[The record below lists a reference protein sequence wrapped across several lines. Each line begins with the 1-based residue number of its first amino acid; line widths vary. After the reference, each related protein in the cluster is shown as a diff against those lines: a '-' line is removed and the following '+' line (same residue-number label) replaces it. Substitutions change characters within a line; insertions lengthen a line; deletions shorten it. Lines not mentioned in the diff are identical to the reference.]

1 MTAYRSLKKEKE
13 ENLPL
18 ESSFPLHLVGNQ
30 LNVVPSIKAENG
42 AYEHKQ
48 LNSVEVES
56 HSSEGDIS
64 ENDYEYEHFLNQ
76 IAISINTDFQICCW
90 ERVGELVNRIKF
102 IT

>member
-13 ENLPL
+13 ENFPL
-18 ESSFPLHLVGNQ
+18 EPSFPLHLVGNQ

-56 HSSEGDIS
+56 HSSEGDMN
-64 ENDYEYEHFLNQ
+64 ENDYEYKHFYCFVG
-76 IAISINTDFQICCW
+76 ISPPPRMCKS
-90 ERVGELVNRIKF
+90 GKF
-102 IT
+102 IN

>member
-18 ESSFPLHLVGNQ
+18 ESSFPFHLVGNQ
-30 LNVVPSIKAENG
+30 LKVPSILAENG

-76 IAISINTDFQICCW
+76 IAISINTDFQICCR
-90 ERVGELVNRIKF
+90 ERVGELINRIKF